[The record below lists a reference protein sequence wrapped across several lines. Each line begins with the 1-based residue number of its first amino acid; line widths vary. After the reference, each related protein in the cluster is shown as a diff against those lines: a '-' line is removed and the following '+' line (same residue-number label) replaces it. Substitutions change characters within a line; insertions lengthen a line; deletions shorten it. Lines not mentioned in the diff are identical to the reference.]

1 MTSEA
6 IGSLSIS
13 ALKAILF
20 INHVNAGMIL
30 EKSDLVAKVK
40 VLAAD
45 ERRERERQRALEE
58 QEEAERIARQRD
70 LLEQL
75 RAQREKEEGA
85 HAHVHQHANGGQE
98 EHNEED
104 GASNSDAH
112 MDAEDS
118 TGEPSTVPPPPPPKA
133 RGTAADLERSGLC
146 VICQDEEAN
155 IAIVDCGCVLCHDR
169 FMCDTLIVFFRHLA
183 MCRGCSELIM
193 GSSRECP
200 LCRTRIV
207 TEARLLR
214 IFRT

>member
-20 INHVNAGMIL
+20 TNHVNAGMIL

-58 QEEAERIARQRD
+58 QEEQERVERQRV
-70 LLEQL
+70 LLQQF
-75 RAQREKEEGA
+75 RAQRQKEERARSHEHTDGEHRQETEGA
-85 HAHVHQHANGGQE
+85 E
-98 EHNEED
+98 TD
-104 GASNSDAH
+104 GDAH
-112 MDAEDS
+112 LHVEQSSGEAS
-118 TGEPSTVPPPPPPKA
+118 TAPLAPPPKTH
-133 RGTAADLERSGLC
+133 GTTHGTTADLERAGLC
-146 VICQDEEAN
+146 VVCQDEEAN
-155 IAIVDCGCVLCHDR
+155 IAIVDCG
-169 FMCDTLIVFFRHLA
+169 HLA

-193 GSSRECP
+193 ASSRECP